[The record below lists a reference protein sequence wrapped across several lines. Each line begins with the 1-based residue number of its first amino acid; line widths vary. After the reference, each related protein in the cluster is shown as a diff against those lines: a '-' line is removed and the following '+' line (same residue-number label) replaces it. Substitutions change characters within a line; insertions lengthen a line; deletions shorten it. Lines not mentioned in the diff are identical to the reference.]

1 MKPAVLALV
10 AVAIGLAAARAA
22 AQVPAI
28 TVPSQRVE
36 MKFVV
41 PAYIAAVNV
50 KPGDPVKAGQV
61 LVAEDVREEEL
72 ERQILKLEAE
82 SDVAVEYQKV
92 KLKSRKVELA
102 RVQEM
107 HEKKVATDKE
117 LEEAKLG
124 VEQADLELKKAQEDK
139 LAAELK
145 FRRAEV
151 RIEKMKL
158 LSPVA
163 GVVEKVEVDVGE
175 VADPQKVAVSI
186 VCNDPLWVEMHLPV
200 ADAQRLRAGQELP
213 VRYPGESTPQVA
225 RVIYFA
231 PEADAGSGTQLV
243 RLAMDNP
250 SRRSSGLQVTV
261 ELPQRAAEAS
271 GR

>member
-1 MKPAVLALV
+1 MKPAVLAVVTAMVGWV
-10 AVAIGLAAARAA
+10 ACAAG
-22 AQVPAI
+22 QVPAI

-50 KPGDPVKAGQV
+50 KPMDPVAPGQV

-92 KLKSRKVELA
+92 KLKSRKVELS
-102 RVQEM
+102 RVLEM
-107 HEKKVATDKE
+107 HAKKGATDKE

-139 LAAELK
+139 VAAELK
-145 FRRAEV
+145 FRRADV
-151 RIEKMKL
+151 RIDKMKL
-158 LSPVA
+158 VSPIA
-163 GVVEKVEVDVGE
+163 GVIEKVDVDVGE

-186 VCNDPLWVEMHLPV
+186 VNNNPLWVEMHLPV
-200 ADAQRLRAGQELP
+200 AEAQRLRLGQELR
-213 VRYPGESTPQVA
+213 VRYAGESTAQLA
-225 RVIYFA
+225 KVIYFA
-231 PEADAGSGTQLV
+231 PEADAGSGTQLL
-243 RLAMDNP
+243 RLSLDNP
-250 SRRSSGLQVTV
+250 SQRSSGLQVTV